1 MFGRSPARRSML
13 RCGKENASL
22 LGNAK
27 LFGVVAQALGA
38 TVLAM
43 PHAAVAQTERLGV
56 PLIPIPLLGTSGVN
70 QPGLSV
76 TPTAE
81 VAYDDNIFRTSD
93 DRAAPVD
100 DIIVTPALRAS
111 YQRQL
116 GQNDLR
122 VDGDLGYSFYTQNTD
137 RSRVR
142 ADIRGSGTIRIAG
155 ICQIQPDLRFT
166 RQQAD
171 YGDINGPIDNFQ
183 TFSTLAMKASCP
195 RAVGFFPLAELSRR
209 TTRNDTL
216 FNFADQTLV
225 SAAGGI
231 GYARPSLGQAALFY
245 RYSRADRPTIGVVN
259 RIDEAGVTFNRA
271 VVSRVEMS
279 VDLHYLQASSK
290 GANVRPYRGA
300 GWDIDLV
307 FRPIPR
313 ILFKGEAGRR
323 IVNDSLVPA
332 GFTVQ
337 TDYALSTEWR
347 FAERTLL
354 RGGAVL
360 GRRQFRGDPLVIAA
374 PFSSDRFSSLTLG
387 LTRAMGERL
396 NLTLDA
402 QRTSRRT
409 NTGLNNYDADR
420 VAAGVSYRF

>member
-1 MFGRSPARRSML
+1 ML
-13 RCGKENASL
+13 RCGTGNGKV
-22 LGNAK
+22 LGILATA
-27 LFGVVAQALGA
+27 LSVSGVTVPTAATAQAE
-38 TVLAM
+38 
-43 PHAAVAQTERLGV
+43 QLGV
-56 PLIPIPLLGTSGVN
+56 PLIPIRLLGDSAIRE
-70 QPGLSV
+70 PGLSV
-76 TPTAE
+76 TPSAG
-81 VAYDDNIFRTSD
+81 VAYDDNIFRTGA
-93 DRAAPVD
+93 DRGPKVD
-100 DIIVTPALRAS
+100 DIIVTPAVTAS
-111 YQRQL
+111 YQRQV

-122 VDGDLGYSFYTQNTD
+122 VDGDFAYSYYTRNTD
-137 RSRVR
+137 RSRARVDVR
-142 ADIRGSGTIRIAG
+142 GRGTFRIAG

-183 TFSTLAMKASCP
+183 TFSTLAAKASCP
-195 RAVGFFPLAELSRR
+195 RAVGFFPLAEVSRR
-209 TTRNDTL
+209 TTRNDTP

-271 VVSRVEMS
+271 VVSRVELS
-279 VDLHYLQASSK
+279 VDVHYLQARSQ

-300 GWDIDLV
+300 GWDLDLT

-347 FAERTLL
+347 FAERTTL
-354 RGGAVL
+354 RGGGVL

-374 PFSSDRFSSLTLG
+374 PFASDRFSSLTLG
-387 LTRAMGERL
+387 LTRAIGERL
-396 NLTLDA
+396 NLTLDG

-409 NTGLNNYDADR
+409 NTGFNNYDANR
-420 VAAGVSYRF
+420 AAAGVSYRF

>member
-1 MFGRSPARRSML
+1 ML
-13 RCGKENASL
+13 RCST
-22 LGNAK
+22 GNGGFIR
-27 LFGVVAQALGA
+27 LVAQVMGVA
-38 TVLAM
+38 VLVA
-43 PHAAVAQTERLGV
+43 PQAAVAQVDRLGV
-56 PLIPIPLLGTSGVN
+56 PLIPIPLVGAPGVN
-70 QPGLSV
+70 DPGLSV

-81 VAYDDNIFRTSD
+81 VAYDDNIFRTNST
-93 DRAAPVD
+93 RAPAVD

-111 YQRQL
+111 YQHQL

-122 VDGDLGYSFYTQNTD
+122 VDGNLAYSFYTRNTD
-137 RSRVR
+137 RSRAL
-142 ADIRGSGTIRIAG
+142 ADIRGTGTIRVAG

-183 TFSTLAMKASCP
+183 TFSTLALKASCP
-195 RAVGFFPLAELSRR
+195 RAVGFFPLVEVSRR

-216 FNFADQTLV
+216 FDFADQTLV

-231 GYARPSLGQAALFY
+231 GYARPSLGQLALFY

-271 VVSRVEMS
+271 VVSRVEMT
-279 VDLHYLQASSK
+279 VDLHYLQARSQ

-300 GWDIDLV
+300 GWDVDLV

-313 ILFKGEAGRR
+313 IMFKGEAGRR

-337 TDYALSTEWR
+337 SDYALTTEWR
-347 FAERTLL
+347 FAERTTL

-374 PFSSDRFSSLTLG
+374 PFDSDRFSTLTVG
-387 LTRAMGERL
+387 LTRALGDRL
-396 NLTLDA
+396 NLTLDG

-409 NTGLNNYDADR
+409 NTGVNNYDADR
-420 VAAGVSYRF
+420 VAAGISYRF

>member
-1 MFGRSPARRSML
+1 MFGCYSPPVRRSML
-13 RCGKENASL
+13 RRSTDNARVLS
-22 LGNAK
+22 
-27 LFGVVAQALGA
+27 
-38 TVLAM
+38 VLAGAM
-43 PHAAVAQTERLGV
+43 GAAALVVPQLAVAQSERLGV
-56 PLIPIPLLGTSGVN
+56 PLLPIPLIGGTTIN

-76 TPTAE
+76 TPSGE
-81 VAYDDNIFRTSD
+81 VAYDDNIFRTDD
-93 DRAAPVD
+93 DRTAPVD
-100 DIIVTPALRAS
+100 DIIVTPAVRAS
-111 YQRQL
+111 YQRQV
-116 GQNDLR
+116 GHNDLR
-122 VDGDLGYSFYTQNTD
+122 VDGDFAYSFYTRNTD
-137 RSRVR
+137 RSRAR
-142 ADIRGSGTIRIAG
+142 ANVQGTGTIRVAG

-183 TFSTLAMKASCP
+183 TFSTLAVKASCP

-209 TTRNDTL
+209 TTRNDAQ
-216 FNFADQTLV
+216 FDFADQTLV

-271 VVSRVEMS
+271 VVSRVELS
-279 VDLHYLQASSK
+279 VDLHYLQARSQ
-290 GANVRPYRGA
+290 GANVRPYHGA
-300 GWDIDLV
+300 GWDLDLV

-313 ILFKGEAGRR
+313 IMFKGEAGRR

-337 TDYALSTEWR
+337 SDYALSTEWR
-347 FAERTLL
+347 FAERTTL

-360 GRRQFRGDPLVIAA
+360 GRRSFRGDPLVIAA

-396 NLTLDA
+396 YLTVDG

-409 NTGLNNYDADR
+409 NTGLNNYDANR